1 MTGAAAAIT
10 IDPEFRSYIPALSA
24 EELDQL
30 EQNIAAEGCLDPLVL
45 WGDVLIDG
53 HNRYE
58 ICTRLGIR
66 FDTVQR
72 FFPHRDAALDWMDAH
87 QLGRRNLSPD
97 ARRLLLGRRYNRLK
111 RSPTDNLV
119 QNSPKDQNDPSG
131 ESTASLIAKQH
142 GVSAATVKRA
152 GRFAE
157 EVEGDPE
164 IKAAVEAGQPVAE
177 VRRARAEALGPDSPA
192 EPSLKVERPARALR
206 KGLIG
211 LTRDALEDEVA
222 ELRSALAEQKV
233 KTRQTERAAKGLK
246 ELVADLSADD
256 KGKVIAA
263 QAKKIEYWQSEKFRV
278 EEKSASFSRQAY
290 AAKKEAER
298 LRENASV
305 VEKFEAG
312 DPDIVAKV
320 REQIMDAVAG
330 SKGKSTRANPDYE
343 PSEAWDAATAVSD
356 CANEIADTVD
366 KHGGRILEALPD
378 NLARARAIAKL
389 LRGRDAINLI
399 LGDAA

>member
-1 MTGAAAAIT
+1 MTVAAIT

-30 EQNIAAEGCLDPLVL
+30 EQNIAAEGCLAPLVL
-45 WGDVLIDG
+45 WGDILIDG
-53 HNRYE
+53 HNRHE
-58 ICTRLGIR
+58 ICTRLGIS

-72 FFPHRDAALDWMDAH
+72 FFPDRETALDWMDAH
-87 QLGRRNLSPD
+87 QLGRRNLSAD

-111 RSPTDNLV
+111 KGDGERGPQKL
-119 QNSPKDQNDPSG
+119 DQNDPA
-131 ESTASLIAKQH
+131 STAAKLAKEH
-142 GVSAATVKRA
+142 GVSEATVKRA

-157 EVEGDPE
+157 EVEGDADL
-164 IKAAVEAGQPVAE
+164 KAAVEAGQPVAE
-177 VRRARAEALGPDSPA
+177 VRRARAEPAADVTVGTPPDEGA
-192 EPSLKVERPARALR
+192 ERPAGALR
-206 KGLIG
+206 KGLSV
-211 LTRDALEDEVA
+211 LTRDALEDQIA

-233 KTRQTERAAKGLK
+233 KTRQTERDAKGLK
-246 ELVADLSADD
+246 TLVSELSADD

-263 QAKKIEYWQSEKFRV
+263 QAKKLKHFESEKWRL
-278 EEKSASFSRQAY
+278 EENAAVFARRAY
-290 AAKKEAER
+290 AANKEADQ

-305 VEKFEAG
+305 VERFEAG
-312 DPDIVAKV
+312 DPATVAKV
-320 REQIMDAVAG
+320 REQILDVAG
-330 SKGKSTRANPDYE
+330 GAKGKGTRANPDYE

-366 KHGGRILEALPD
+366 KHGGQILEAFPN